1 MNSFIQPSR
10 IGSLPG
16 GEKYG
21 VEMSCNRLKGG
32 MENGN
37 NTRHFG
43 TSMDRTNNT
52 DAGVELNLVSLNN

>member
-1 MNSFIQPSR
+1 MNQNKNPHFSQNRVSR
-10 IGSLPG
+10 VSLPSQLYNFG
-16 GEKYG
+16 
-21 VEMSCNRLKGG
+21 LKGG